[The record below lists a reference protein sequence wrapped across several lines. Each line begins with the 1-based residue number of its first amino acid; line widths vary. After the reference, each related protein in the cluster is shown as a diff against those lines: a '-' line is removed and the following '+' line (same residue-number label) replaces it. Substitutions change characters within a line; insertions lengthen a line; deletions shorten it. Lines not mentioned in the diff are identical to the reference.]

1 MNLSFNRSL
10 AAVSLVL
17 GLGTLVTLPAYAQTP
32 AQTPA
37 QGSGLT
43 RAQVKMDRDAFLAMA
58 RWDESA
64 GNWVLKDDA
73 QMPAGV
79 LSRAEVKA
87 MRDKFLSMN
96 KWNESSSQYVP
107 LTGAPREMSKLTREQ
122 VKTETVRFLKL
133 YRFDESTSDWV
144 AKSR

>member
-1 MNLSFNRSL
+1 MFGRS
-10 AAVSLVL
+10 
-17 GLGTLVTLPAYAQTP
+17 
-32 AQTPA
+32 
-37 QGSGLT
+37 
-43 RAQVKMDRDAFLAMA
+43 
-58 RWDESA
+58 
-64 GNWVLKDDA
+64 
-73 QMPAGV
+73 AGV

-122 VKTETVRFLKL
+122 VKTETVRFLKM